1 MGIEADGEKGA
12 FNAGRAIGAAVAS
25 GGKKVGQ
32 AVRHAAVK
40 VPSVGGVAVP
50 RVSLSHDVHTSLAR
64 RSNNILRGKSMEYDE
79 VEDTGGGNPADVA
92 LDDSGGDQ
100 PPMTHEEGGEEVFG
114 AQVLRRLHKDAI
126 LLMQEYDEMKG
137 MLENEGIK
145 IKLQTKLEA
154 LEEDLTEIEELWE
167 ANYNNEEMKLPP
179 LEGSD
184 KSLEEDDVESQDEI
198 PTEEADETSD
208 EDSINEKDSEP
219 TDSQEEEEPTEEEAV
234 GAMGSKSYVGKVGSK
249 ARRGAITGS
258 YLGGPAGAAIGA
270 GKGRRLGA
278 AVGSAAGGAAGGTA
292 GMAAGAG
299 VGAGV
304 GAAVAG
310 KHGAKIGAAIG
321 GTVGGIAGGAAGG
334 HVGTSRGYAHADA
347 KRKAGKSMH
356 DPETKPGFEE
366 NQVVDHPKGRRSLGV
381 NSEKAFSE
389 LDEANDEKVQDAAHM
404 GISFQ
409 DHHKKNMTGA
419 HGWLSEIG
427 NTATPDWQ
435 EEHRMKSYAW
445 HKSMD
450 SILDDFGY
458 ESKSLGGAIGGAIAG
473 LAGPVGGAIH
483 GAMASSLDAAVE
495 GKKGM
500 GNVSN
505 MLKNTSPAYALA
517 SSDDKK
523 ELEADGHKGV
533 ISQVAGQL
541 PGVHRIAAAVKKG
554 SHVARAAGGHVARNA
569 GKYAAGAGG
578 VAVGG
583 AAGYG
588 AGRRGKDIDASGNA
602 QDPKT
607 VPGYEEDQVEDHR
620 VTEFEEGENPHMN
633 SIANASAHLHEL
645 SQTRDFG
652 DEHRSK
658 ALACAKDLESAMSED
673 SDKESQEDIPDEE
686 DQAFEPG
693 EMGEKSLKLK
703 GQELSKK
710 HKQQNRNISE
720 LNNRMLDLLQR
731 L

>member
-1 MGIEADGEKGA
+1 MGFGQRVGESAHQANMSSSAGKVGNA
-12 FNAGRAIGAAVAS
+12 VAGRAGAAVGHLAQGIHKVATTAS
-25 GGKKVGQ
+25 TKELGDPM
-32 AVRHAAVK
+32 A
-40 VPSVGGVAVP
+40 
-50 RVSLSHDVHTSLAR
+50 
-64 RSNNILRGKSMEYDE
+64 E
-79 VEDTGGGNPADVA
+79 EDPADVA
-92 LDDSGGDQ
+92 LDDSGG
-100 PPMTHEEGGEEVFG
+100 MTHEEGNEEVFG

-145 IKLQTKLEA
+145 TKLQAKLEA

-167 ANYNNEEMKLPP
+167 ANYNNDEMKLPP
-179 LEGSD
+179 LEGSA
-184 KSLEEDDVESQDEI
+184 KSMEEGDVESQDEI

-208 EDSINEKDSEP
+208 EDSINEEDSEP

-234 GAMGSKSYVGKVGSK
+234 GAMGSKSVGGKLVQAAHKIGGRTGGKIAKAAVRGAAKVGSVAASHPK
-249 ARRGAITGS
+249 TAVGIG
-258 YLGGPAGAAIGA
+258 AGAA
-270 GKGRRLGA
+270 
-278 AVGSAAGGAAGGTA
+278 
-292 GMAAGAG
+292 G
-299 VGAGV
+299 V
-304 GAAVAG
+304 VAG
-310 KHGAKIGAAIG
+310 RVTKK
-321 GTVGGIAGGAAGG
+321 
-334 HVGTSRGYAHADA
+334 
-347 KRKAGKSMH
+347 KSMH
-356 DPETKPGFEE
+356 DPETIPGYEE
-366 NQVVDHPKGRRSLGV
+366 NQIVDHPGGRRAIGV

-389 LDEANDEKVQDAAHM
+389 LEDANDEKVQDAAHM

-458 ESKSLGGAIGGAIAG
+458 ESKSLGGAVTGAIAG

-483 GAMASSLDAAVE
+483 GAMAASLDAAVE
-495 GKKGM
+495 G
-500 GNVSN
+500 
-505 MLKNTSPAYALA
+505 
-517 SSDDKK
+517 KK

-533 ISQVAGQL
+533 GGTIATGAGHVAAAARQGMHHA
-541 PGVHRIAAAVKKG
+541 GRIATAVKKG
-554 SHVARAAGGHVARNA
+554 SQVAGSHVARNA

-588 AGRRGKDIDASGNA
+588 AGRRGKDIDPSGDA

-620 VTEFEEGENPHMN
+620 VQEHEEGENPHMN

-658 ALACAKDLESAMSED
+658 ALACAKDLESAMTED

-693 EMGEKSLKLK
+693 EMGEKSLKLR

-710 HKQQNRNISE
+710 HKEQNRNYAS
-720 LNNRMLDLLQR
+720 LNNRMLDLLQKMR
-731 L
+731 